1 MFYGLILLKHTKIST
16 QKQRADILR
25 VAKEK
30 NFHIDKFILSEDRPE
45 LSQFKSGDTIVCSA
59 WSCLCKKRTF
69 LRVFIKY
76 ILDNSIFLYSATS
89 GYCVDKAADIK
100 SINYAF
106 SMYEDIRFNFLSHKN
121 TEVVVARVQNGHE
134 PGRRTGSKNI
144 HHILDGKEK
153 IILEMH
159 KNKQSMYAIAKKMGV
174 SAPTIKRF
182 LVEHNIK
189 DIKCRKKKKKNS

>member
-89 GYCVDKAADIK
+89 GYCVDKTADIK

-106 SMYEDIRFNFLSHKN
+106 SLYEDIRFNFLSHKN
-121 TEVVVARVQNGHE
+121 IEAAVARVQNGHE
-134 PGRRTGSKNI
+134 PGRKTGSRNMR
-144 HHILDGKEK
+144 HILDGKEK
-153 IILEMH
+153 AILKMVA
-159 KNKQSMYAIAKKMGV
+159 NGSSMYAIAKKMKV

-182 LVEHNIK
+182 LVSK
-189 DIKCRKKKKKNS
+189 R